1 MKRVLQERDEL
12 RLRCEQLGMQL
23 FSARVKEMQA
33 QPVRVLEADMLAPSQ
48 LRKAAGLLA
57 EGGRYALTLQRRD
70 GGWNFALCAAQA
82 DARDAA
88 QALCARFGGRCG
100 GPRDM
105 VQGVLNGGEPDEMQT
120 ILEAL

>member
-1 MKRVLQERDEL
+1 MTV
-12 RLRCEQLGMQL
+12 
-23 FSARVKEMQA
+23 
-33 QPVRVLEADMLAPSQ
+33 PSQ
-48 LRKAAGLLA
+48 MRKAAGLLA

-70 GGWNFALCAAQA
+70 SGWNFALCAAQA

-105 VQGVLNGGEPDEMQT
+105 VQGVLDGGEIAGMQA